1 MARDYELTLIV
12 DSQQGEEGV
21 GQTVDQYKT
30 YLTENGVTDIGVDR
44 RGVRKLAYEVKKH
57 AQADFTFM
65 QFAVEPDVLSEMD
78 RQLGLD
84 QNVLRH
90 LFARIDAVELPEEE
104 ESEAEETAVAET
116 AEEAS

>member
-44 RGVRKLAYEVKKH
+44 RGVRKLPYE
-57 AQADFTFM
+57 
-65 QFAVEPDVLSEMD
+65 
-78 RQLGLD
+78 
-84 QNVLRH
+84 
-90 LFARIDAVELPEEE
+90 
-104 ESEAEETAVAET
+104 
-116 AEEAS
+116 